1 MNLLIEYVKFNIFRD
16 EHRVPW
22 VHSQMSAVID
32 NECRQAS
39 CKIRRTSKA
48 RDSYKQCSIPNKS
61 QAMNSV
67 LKGFIC
73 NLQLCQPKA
82 DFDPAINVIF
92 LLWFI
97 DTPNN
102 PTNDDTTARDLAWVA
117 QHPLHVWRHRCEMD
131 SSLPLPWQWIHSR
144 SAVHP
149 QIGFILDSS
158 ATSLHTASAKCIS
171 QPSND
176 GMAWYEVQLVFLKVS
191 SWWEWESKSEERR
204 ANEPPINCEVVSIL
218 KKQAGRPFVIPCAS
232 WCEQKCVKIHRAI
245 QVRVKCAKFPIEE
258 ALDQKSMRFTQK
270 KAYSVEPK
278 SIWWHSKPLQ
288 KLFKNVIS
296 FQSAQSASFQVS
308 KKQWEISE
316 CEKALWCRVPEKNQ
330 CQKPQSAGRRSK
342 VKK

>member
-1 MNLLIEYVKFNIFRD
+1 
-16 EHRVPW
+16 
-22 VHSQMSAVID
+22 MSSVID
-32 NECRQAS
+32 NKCRQAS
-39 CKIRRTSKA
+39 CKIQRTSKA

-73 NLQLCQPKA
+73 ILQLCQLKA

-131 SSLPLPWQWIHSR
+131 SSLLGPFSICRASPNW
-144 SAVHP
+144 VHP
-149 QIGFILDSS
+149 RFICDLSS
-158 ATSLHTASAKCIS
+158 PQARNVS
-171 QPSND
+171 PSPAM
-176 GMAWYEVQLVFLKVS
+176 MAWNGMKCSKFFSKVS

-245 QVRVKCAKFPIEE
+245 QVRVKCANF
-258 ALDQKSMRFTQK
+258 
-270 KAYSVEPK
+270 
-278 SIWWHSKPLQ
+278 HSKKPLIRKVCDSRKKRPIQ
-288 KLFKNVIS
+288 LSQNPFHGTLSHFKS
-296 FQSAQSASFQVS
+296 CSRMWF
-308 KKQWEISE
+308 
-316 CEKALWCRVPEKNQ
+316 P
-330 CQKPQSAGRRSK
+330 
-342 VKK
+342 

>member
-1 MNLLIEYVKFNIFRD
+1 
-16 EHRVPW
+16 
-22 VHSQMSAVID
+22 MSSVID
-32 NECRQAS
+32 NKCRQAS
-39 CKIRRTSKA
+39 CKIQRTSKA

-82 DFDPAINVIF
+82 DLDPAINVIF

-102 PTNDDTTARDLAWVA
+102 PSNE
-117 QHPLHVWRHRCEMD
+117 RHHSSWSGVSGATPVTCVT
-131 SSLPLPWQWIHSR
+131 SSLRDGFQPPGSILNLPCIPKLGSSSIHLRPLY
-144 SAVHP
+144 
-149 QIGFILDSS
+149 F
-158 ATSLHTASAKCIS
+158 TASAKCIS

-176 GMAWYEVQLVFLKVS
+176 GMAWSAASFLKVS

-245 QVRVKCAKFPIEE
+245 QVRVKCANF
-258 ALDQKSMRFTQK
+258 
-270 KAYSVEPK
+270 
-278 SIWWHSKPLQ
+278 HSKKPLIRKVCDSRKKRPIQ
-288 KLFKNVIS
+288 LSQNPFDGTLSHFKS
-296 FQSAQSASFQVS
+296 CSRMWF
-308 KKQWEISE
+308 
-316 CEKALWCRVPEKNQ
+316 P
-330 CQKPQSAGRRSK
+330 
-342 VKK
+342 

>member
-39 CKIRRTSKA
+39 CKIQRTSKA

-73 NLQLCQPKA
+73 ILQLCQLKA

-131 SSLPLPWQWIHSR
+131 STSWVHSQ

-158 ATSLHTASAKCIS
+158 ATSLHRKREMYLPA
-171 QPSND
+171 QQWH
-176 GMAWYEVQLVFLKVS
+176 GMEWHEVQQVFFESVFLVRVR
-191 SWWEWESKSEERR
+191 EQERR
-204 ANEPPINCEVVSIL
+204 AKGEWTTDQLWSGIHFEEVGRKAFCDPMCLMVWAEMCENSSCD
-218 KKQAGRPFVIPCAS
+218 PSAS
-232 WCEQKCVKIHRAI
+232 EMC
-245 QVRVKCAKFPIEE
+245 KFPFEE

-270 KAYSVEPK
+270 KAYSVEPNP
-278 SIWWHSKPLQ
+278 IWWHSKPLQ

-296 FQSAQSASFQVS
+296 LKCAHSASF
-308 KKQWEISE
+308 
-316 CEKALWCRVPEKNQ
+316 
-330 CQKPQSAGRRSK
+330 
-342 VKK
+342 

>member
-1 MNLLIEYVKFNIFRD
+1 MFNPQQKPGDELRTIKWIHLL
-16 EHRVPW
+16 
-22 VHSQMSAVID
+22 
-32 NECRQAS
+32 
-39 CKIRRTSKA
+39 
-48 RDSYKQCSIPNKS
+48 PNKFV
-61 QAMNSV
+61 N
-67 LKGFIC
+67 
-73 NLQLCQPKA
+73 QPTKA

-131 SSLPLPWQWIHSR
+131 SSLLGPFSICRASPNW
-144 SAVHP
+144 VHP
-149 QIGFILDSS
+149 RFICDLS
-158 ATSLHTASAKCIS
+158 TSPQAQNVS
-171 QPSND
+171 PSPAM
-176 GMAWYEVQLVFLKVS
+176 MAWHGIKCSKFFSKVS

-245 QVRVKCAKFPIEE
+245 QVRVKCANF
-258 ALDQKSMRFTQK
+258 
-270 KAYSVEPK
+270 
-278 SIWWHSKPLQ
+278 HSKKPLIRKVCDSRKKRPIQ
-288 KLFKNVIS
+288 LSQNPFHGTLSHFKSCSRMWFPLN
-296 FQSAQSASFQVS
+296 AL
-308 KKQWEISE
+308 
-316 CEKALWCRVPEKNQ
+316 KALHSKSAKSNEKLVNVKRPFGAAFLKNQ